1 MESRFL
7 DVDGFRT
14 HYLEIGKGPV
24 VVLLH
29 GASVAIDAPATWAS
43 LMSALAGSF
52 RVIAFDQI
60 GFGESAMPADGRMGN
75 RLERVPHAIRFLDR
89 LGVKRAALVG
99 HSEGAFMAAR
109 IALERPQLATAV
121 IAVTSGGLSPRLGG
135 SDDDSWIEA
144 SKQAYTYGASADT
157 EDGFIEQ
164 SRILNYAPH
173 AGLEKIL
180 RANYRRPQTA
190 GQLALFRRFVRGPN
204 YPDDYLALQKEHIY
218 PHAEKLPRTLL
229 IWGDSDRTVPV
240 ARGLALQRVLKK
252 ADFHVFARA
261 AHMVMYDRER
271 DFNVLVHDW
280 LASASQEAG

>member
-14 HYLEIGKGPV
+14 HYIEAGQGPA

-29 GASVAIDAPATWAS
+29 GASLAIDAPTTWAS
-43 LMSALAGSF
+43 LMRTLAGNF

-60 GFGESAMPADGRMGN
+60 GFGKSAMPADGRMGN
-75 RLERVPHAIRFLDR
+75 RLERVPHAIRFLER
-89 LGVKRAALVG
+89 LGISHAALVG

-109 IALERPQLATAV
+109 IAIERPQLASAV

-135 SDDDSWIEA
+135 SEDDGWIEA
-144 SKQAYTYGASADT
+144 SKAAYTYGASADT

-173 AGLEKIL
+173 AELERIL
-180 RANYRRPQTA
+180 RANYRRPQTKD
-190 GQLALFRRFVRGPN
+190 QLALFRRFVRGPN
-204 YPDDYLALQKEHIY
+204 YPDDYLALQHQHIY
-218 PHAEKLPRTLL
+218 PHAEKLPRTL
-229 IWGDSDRTVPV
+229 IVWGDCDRTVPV
-240 ARGLALQRVLKK
+240 ARGLLLQRALKK

-271 DFNVLVHDW
+271 DFNALVHGW
-280 LASASQEAG
+280 LAAGREVA